1 MAVQFR
7 VIGISGIPEVV
18 PGMDLVP
25 VILEATEAQGTPVE
39 DGDILVVTQ
48 KIVSKSEGKLVDLA
62 TVEPS
67 HLAKQWAQAYDRDPR
82 MIELALR
89 DSRRISRMDRG
100 VLVTETHHGFYCV
113 NSGVDASN
121 VPGEGMVTLLPED
134 PDASARRIRDGVHER
149 TGLTVA
155 VIITDTWGRPW
166 REGLTN
172 VAIGVTGMDAL
183 KDYRGQQDR
192 YGHEL
197 HATAIAVVDE
207 VASAAELVMGKV
219 DQIPAA
225 IIRGYTYSPAEGTVR
240 DLVREPDLDIYR

>member
-1 MAVQFR
+1 MASEFR

-25 VILEATEAQGTPVE
+25 IILEAAQAQGAPVE
-39 DGDILVVTQ
+39 GEDILVVTQ

-82 MIELALR
+82 MIEIVLR
-89 DSRRISRMDRG
+89 NSRRISRMDRG

-121 VPGEGMVTLLPED
+121 VPGEGIVTLLPED
-134 PDASARRIRDGVHER
+134 PDASARRIRDGVHQR
-149 TGLTVA
+149 TSLRVA

-172 VAIGVTGMDAL
+172 VAIGAAGIDVL
-183 KDYRGQQDR
+183 KDYRGTQDT
-192 YGHEL
+192 YGQEL

-207 VASAAELVMGKV
+207 LASAAELVMGKV

-240 DLVREPDLDIYR
+240 DLVREPDRDLYR